1 MFRKWFCV
9 ILYIEHQNFFTYIF
23 AGVPSNVM
31 QRHIPSSRPTHGPSR
46 VTSSASVPFVHH
58 SSPPCST
65 TPAQPPLIFPITPPT
80 GNLRASGEIRAPA
93 PHLQRFRPSSSMPS
107 TSVSSV
113 VPQGMLP
120 IQQVQINLPTASASV
135 PHVRT
140 TSPSIPHVP
149 MTSPLIPHAPSRY
162 DCGRQAEVTGR
173 TRERLFNDNN
183 QPGGPPSLLPRLNFR
198 SLDLSQFESRV
209 NGGGGVAANVAG
221 SGIATDVVCLSD
233 DD

>member
-1 MFRKWFCV
+1 
-9 ILYIEHQNFFTYIF
+9 
-23 AGVPSNVM
+23 
-31 QRHIPSSRPTHGPSR
+31 
-46 VTSSASVPFVHH
+46 
-58 SSPPCST
+58 
-65 TPAQPPLIFPITPPT
+65 
-80 GNLRASGEIRAPA
+80 
-93 PHLQRFRPSSSMPS
+93 
-107 TSVSSV
+107 
-113 VPQGMLP
+113 MLP